1 MVAVA
6 KARPRS
12 HLQALT
18 LSSTLA
24 GFHLEMFRPGVTMAK
39 PKKIIQLLN
48 DAEVSFVLMGAYGL
62 AGWRSK
68 GRATEDVDVLVAKKD
83 HAKAVKVISK
93 AYPKLVIEDGVV
105 VTRFK
110 NPVSGEVQIDLMKP
124 TQRVYQMV
132 FRHTHLVQGSY
143 RIPDLEMALISKFSA
158 MVSPHRMSV
167 RKLQDAADFG
177 DIVVHNKG
185 GINMAKL
192 GKLAEQVYAGGR
204 KEITQLVKDI
214 LAGRPIQI

>member
-6 KARPRS
+6 KKRS
-12 HLQALT
+12 HLRAMT

-24 GFHLEMFRPGVTMAK
+24 GFHMEMFRPGIIMAK

-48 DAEVSFVLMGAYGL
+48 DAEVGFVLMGAYGL

-83 HAKAVKVISK
+83 HVKAVKVISK
-93 AYPKLVIEDGVV
+93 AFPKLIIEDGVV
-105 VTRFK
+105 VTRFR
-110 NPVSGEVQIDLMKP
+110 NPVSGDVQIDLMKP

-132 FRHTHLVQGSY
+132 FRHTHVVQGSY
-143 RIPDLEMALISKFSA
+143 RIPDLEMALVSKFSA
-158 MVSPHRMSV
+158 MVSPYRLQP
-167 RKLQDAADFG
+167 RKIQDAADFADIAVHNQG
-177 DIVVHNKG
+177 DIDWT
-185 GINMAKL
+185 KL